1 MPDQEAVHAARRSD
15 LVRELAA
22 KGISSPAVLR
32 AMAQVPRHR
41 FISPEFAGLAYHDR
55 ALPIARSQTI
65 SQPFVVAMMTELA
78 LGGRDRICRVLEIG
92 SGSGYQSAVLAAV
105 SDEVYSVERIGSL
118 HRGAADALR
127 AVEARNVR
135 LRCADGA
142 AGWPEAAPFDAVVVT
157 AAATAVEAAWL
168 DQLVDPG
175 ILVAPLGPGVDQDL
189 LEIRKEGGRV
199 HRRTVLPVLFVPL
212 LQGVED

>member
-78 LGGRDRICRVLEIG
+78 LGGRDRIGRVLEIG
-92 SGSGYQSAVLAAV
+92 TGSGYQSAVLAAV

-118 HRGAADALR
+118 QRGAADVLR
-127 AVEARNVR
+127 AVEAGNVR

-168 DQLVDPG
+168 DQLADPG
-175 ILVAPLGPGVDQDL
+175 VLVAPLGPCVDQDL
-189 LEIRKEGGRV
+189 LEIRKEGGGV
-199 HRRTVLPVLFVPL
+199 QRREVLPVLFVPL
-212 LQGVED
+212 LRGVED